1 MTAPSP
7 TPGARWRREDLP
19 EDLAEL
25 VATLEPNP
33 TYVVGARWDILH
45 ANPSAERIFAPW
57 SRVAREQRNLLWFYC
72 RDPRA
77 RELFVDWPGEV
88 RAQLRHFRTHHARF
102 SGDPGFERLLARILD
117 GTPEVASWWAQSSLE
132 SPPPRRSGVKQV
144 RLGGQVISLRQ
155 LVLTSPDDP
164 DVTVISHF
172 ADLGLG
178 DELGDDL
185 DLDLEDELD
194 AQGGWRTGR

>member
-77 RELFVDWPGEV
+77 RDS
-88 RAQLRHFRTHHARF
+88 AR
-102 SGDPGFERLLARILD
+102 SA
-117 GTPEVASWWAQSSLE
+117 ASTSQSAGCSE
-132 SPPPRRSGVKQV
+132 P
-144 RLGGQVISLRQ
+144 
-155 LVLTSPDDP
+155 TAF
-164 DVTVISHF
+164 T
-172 ADLGLG
+172 
-178 DELGDDL
+178 
-185 DLDLEDELD
+185 
-194 AQGGWRTGR
+194 T

>member
-57 SRVAREQRNLLWFYC
+57 SRVAREPGVVGAEVPQLGPHLARPVDEELARPRVAAVEPQQVPLL
-72 RDPRA
+72 P
-77 RELFVDWPGEV
+77 
-88 RAQLRHFRTHHARF
+88 
-102 SGDPGFERLLARILD
+102 GDPGFERLLARILD

-178 DELGDDL
+178 DELGV
-185 DLDLEDELD
+185 DLDLEDEVD
-194 AQGGWRTGR
+194 AQDGWRTGR